1 MSHWGK
7 CTGYDYTSERVGFL
21 NQHIATQRRMAAQ
34 AAARPFGFTGTR
46 SCQMGTTIV
55 APLGTPRTLR
65 PMDPLPPPLPRDD
78 LYTRR
83 PLSSALHRRSAR
95 NLGQLAPSTPAIN
108 EPYRGPQSCSHLAYC
123 RPTSAF
129 RRTFGTVDRT
139 NGRARDDTTQ
149 FRESVFGVWNT
160 RGEKYPAGFRP

>member
-21 NQHIATQRRMAAQ
+21 NQHIASQRRMAAQ

-46 SCQMGTTIV
+46 SCQMGTTIG

-65 PMDPLPPPLPRDD
+65 PLDPLPLPLPRDD

-139 NGRARDDTTQ
+139 NGRARDNTTQ

>member
-1 MSHWGK
+1 
-7 CTGYDYTSERVGFL
+7 
-21 NQHIATQRRMAAQ
+21 MAAQ

-46 SCQMGTTIV
+46 SCQMGTTIG
-55 APLGTPRTLR
+55 APLGTPRALR
-65 PMDPLPPPLPRDD
+65 PLDPLPLPLPRDD

-108 EPYRGPQSCSHLAYC
+108 EPYRVAPSTPAINEPYRGLQSCSHLAYC

>member
-46 SCQMGTTIV
+46 SCQMGTTIG
-55 APLGTPRTLR
+55 APLGTPRALR
-65 PMDPLPPPLPRDD
+65 PLDPLPLPMPRDD

-123 RPTSAF
+123 RPADLCLPSHLWN
-129 RRTFGTVDRT
+129 RRSHQRQGT
-139 NGRARDDTTQ
+139 GRHHAV
-149 FRESVFGVWNT
+149 S
-160 RGEKYPAGFRP
+160 